1 MQKLFS
7 FLKKLNTPLVYS
19 AFLILFGLLFIFLP
33 KGVLD
38 ILILI
43 VGVLMILLALVRL
56 TITVSDNRRGTV
68 SIELLSDILIG
79 ILGIA
84 LTAMQSSVAHLIC
97 RVLGIVISI
106 YALVKLLRHSRKVET
121 RDKSFWLGASVYIA
135 LVIVGV
141 WLGFFPL
148 WPKVMTG
155 IALLVLAGK
164 FIYDEIEKRRDAHGK
179 MENGTYYTEDF
190 EDKSSN

>member
-19 AFLILFGLLFIFLP
+19 AFLILFGALFIFLP

-43 VGVLMILLALVRL
+43 VGLLMILLALVRL
-56 TITVSDNRRGTV
+56 TITVSDSRGGTLSV
-68 SIELLSDILIG
+68 ELLTDIIIG
-79 ILGIA
+79 IGGIA

-97 RVLGIVISI
+97 RVLGIAIAL
-106 YALVKLLRHSRKVET
+106 YALVGLLRHSKAEEKRDRK
-121 RDKSFWLGASVYIA
+121 FWLTASVYIA
-135 LVIVGV
+135 LVTLGL

-148 WPKVMTG
+148 WPKIMTG
-155 IALLVLAGK
+155 VALLVLAGK

-179 MENGTYYTEDF
+179 MENGTYYTDDF
-190 EDKSSN
+190 EDKTGR

>member
-56 TITVSDNRRGTV
+56 TVTVSDSRRGTV

-106 YALVKLLRHSRKVET
+106 YALVKLLRHSRRVEA

-164 FIYDEIEKRRDAHGK
+164 FIYDEIEKRRDARGK